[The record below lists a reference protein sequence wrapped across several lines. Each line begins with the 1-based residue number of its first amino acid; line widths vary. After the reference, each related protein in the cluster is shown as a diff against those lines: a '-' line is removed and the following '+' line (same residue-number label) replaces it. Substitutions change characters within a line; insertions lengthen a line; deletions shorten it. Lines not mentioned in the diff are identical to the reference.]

1 MNTVAT
7 AVLLA
12 VSLAGVATP
21 ANAVI
26 DTTSASSPV
35 SYYIDDSAPQPPPSP
50 GDTSLPLP
58 LPVGSQGVPPG
69 VEVYC
74 PGLPW
79 IHDCHQC
86 LGDRNTDAGTARADR
101 SLGSNRS
108 MRYAQLQRDSAP
120 FAGGEFAQHCVNQG
134 GISYLHV
141 IRNLA

>member
-7 AVLLA
+7 AALLA
-12 VSLAGVATP
+12 VSLAGLATP

-35 SYYIDDSAPQPPPSP
+35 SYYIDDPAPQPPPSP

-86 LGDRNTDAGTARADR
+86 LGDPAHQCW
-101 SLGSNRS
+101 NR
-108 MRYAQLQRDSAP
+108 
-120 FAGGEFAQHCVNQG
+120 
-134 GISYLHV
+134 
-141 IRNLA
+141 